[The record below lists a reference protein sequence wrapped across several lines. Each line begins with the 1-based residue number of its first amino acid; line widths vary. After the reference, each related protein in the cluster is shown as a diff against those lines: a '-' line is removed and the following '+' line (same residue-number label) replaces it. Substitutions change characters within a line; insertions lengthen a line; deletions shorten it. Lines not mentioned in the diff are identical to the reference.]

1 MSKETWLTVKALCDK
16 YGYSTSAYDK
26 RRRKCLSSSF

>member
-26 RRRKCLSSSF
+26 RFPELCNRGC